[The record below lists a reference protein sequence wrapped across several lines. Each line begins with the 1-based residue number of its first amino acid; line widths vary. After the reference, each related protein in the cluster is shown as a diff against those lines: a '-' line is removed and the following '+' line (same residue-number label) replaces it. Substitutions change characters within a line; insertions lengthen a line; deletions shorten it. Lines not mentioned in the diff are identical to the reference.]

1 MTITLKKLLFLL
13 LLNGALFS
21 MLIIGIQ
28 NSYKRNKVNFIF
40 NETVNLPVGF
50 IVGVAFIS
58 GSLTGSLL
66 SLIYEKKKS

>member
-50 IVGVAFIS
+50 IVGVTFIS

-66 SLIYEKKKS
+66 SLIYEKNKS

>member
-1 MTITLKKLLFLL
+1 MTITLRKLLFLV

-28 NSYKRNKVNFIF
+28 NSSKRNKVNFLI

-50 IVGVAFIS
+50 VVGVTFIS

-66 SLIYEKKKS
+66 SLIYEKNKS